1 MLFFSFLAGILAAS
15 AVKAHPGADINAEIL
30 ERREQ
35 IEKMEIRSLD
45 HCTEELKRSG
55 VLARSIA
62 RRQATAEKL
71 RAERGLL
78 QGKTYYLPYLR
89 PQVLYYFILTID
101 VVARADPINTSH
113 KSTKAYTLDTPASTI
128 FAANT
133 SCLLSPEVTEGPYYV
148 TGEYIRSDITENQAG
163 VKLHL
168 DILVLDYTTCKP
180 VPDVFVEIW
189 HTNSTG
195 VYSGV
200 VAQGNGNY
208 ADKTNTKQSYAR
220 GAQKTNTDGV
230 VEFATIFPGHYTGRT
245 AHVHAFVHASTAA
258 AQANN
263 TLIDTKGSHVGQF
276 FFDQS
281 LISAVEK
288 TSPYS
293 GNRQSLTTNAQD
305 GILKEESKVGDP
317 FVNYVYLAG
326 GESVSGGLLG
336 WISFG
341 IDPKASRTVRAAA
354 KFSGN

>member
-1 MLFFSFLAGILAAS
+1 M
-15 AVKAHPGADINAEIL
+15 
-30 ERREQ
+30 
-35 IEKMEIRSLD
+35 
-45 HCTEELKRSG
+45 
-55 VLARSIA
+55 
-62 RRQATAEKL
+62 
-71 RAERGLL
+71 
-78 QGKTYYLPYLR
+78 
-89 PQVLYYFILTID
+89 
-101 VVARADPINTSH
+101 
-113 KSTKAYTLDTPASTI
+113 
-128 FAANT
+128 
-133 SCLLSPEVTEGPYYV
+133 TEGPYYV
-148 TGEYIRSDITENQAG
+148 TGEYVRSDISENQAG

-208 ADKTNTKQSYAR
+208 ADKTNTKQSFAR
-220 GAQKTNTDGV
+220 GAQKTSADGV
-230 VEFATIFPGHYTGRT
+230 VEFSTIFPGHYTGRT
-245 AHVHAFVHASTAA
+245 AHVHAFVHSSTAA

-263 TLIDTKGSHVGQF
+263 TLIDTSGSHVGQF

-281 LISAVEK
+281 LITAVEK

-326 GESVSGGLLG
+326 GESVAGGLLG

-341 IDPKASRTVRAAA
+341 IDPKASRSVRAAA